1 MMINLLNNNMQTFSS
16 GTVRLSLLQ
25 AAKKIS
31 GKLLTDEFIK
41 ESVST
46 ENPNDISPL
55 SSPENA
61 KNCCI
66 NILKKKN
73 TESYYIVDQDK
84 NIIEF
89 REGGKT
95 SCNIFINNEKYPKS
109 SLQVIHSH
117 PTFSDKSEEYTLPIS
132 VDDFHVLNSNIAIK
146 EVTAIDKNGKFSKLE
161 KSSNFKPIKKRK
173 LKILVADFYSY
184 LYNSMTTEEKE
195 KIQILKKYCNEN
207 PNNSDSIS
215 LKIMKDISSQQHT
228 KTGAIAIHKFW
239 LDNAEKYG
247 LSYSTNL
254 YG

>member
-1 MMINLLNNNMQTFSS
+1 MMINLLTNNMQTFTT
-16 GTVRLSLLQ
+16 GTVRHSLLQ
-25 AAKKIS
+25 VAKQIG
-31 GKLLTDEFIK
+31 GKLSADEFIK
-41 ESVST
+41 ELPGT
-46 ENPNDISPL
+46 KTPNDISPL

-73 TESYYIVDQDK
+73 TESYYLVDSDQNVID
-84 NIIEF
+84 F

-95 SCNIFINNEKYPKS
+95 SCNISINNEKYANS
-109 SLQVIHSH
+109 SLQIVHSH
-117 PTFSDKSEEYTLPIS
+117 PTFSDKDEEYTLPVS
-132 VDDFHVLNSNIAIK
+132 VDDFHVLNSNIAVK
-146 EVTAIDKNGKFSKLE
+146 EVIAIDKNNRFSKLE
-161 KSSNFKPIKKRK
+161 KNSNYKPIKKK
-173 LKILVADFYSY
+173 MLKNLVTDFYSY

-239 LDNAEKYG
+239 LDNAQKYG